1 MINNIILEGYVTDEI
16 VADKVS
22 GDKLVVNFRISVPR
36 KGKAK
41 EKQAFDVFQ
50 CVAWNNDARRMVEY
64 VSKGSLISI
73 EGHGESGSYVD
84 RSTGKTIYTN
94 KVVVDKIH
102 FLSKRKGS

>member
-1 MINNIILEGYVTDEI
+1 MINSIILEGYIPDEI
-16 VADKVS
+16 EIDKVS
-22 GDKLVVNFRISVPR
+22 GNKLVVNFRLSVPR

-41 EKQAFDVFQ
+41 EKQPFDVFQ
-50 CVAWNNDARRMVEY
+50 CVAWNNDARRMAEY

-73 EGHGESGSYVD
+73 EGHGESGSYID

-102 FLSKRKGS
+102 FLNKREGS

>member
-36 KGKAK
+36 MGKSK
-41 EKQAFDVFQ
+41 DKQAFDTFQ
-50 CVAWNNDARRMVEY
+50 CVAWNSEARKIIEY
-64 VSKGSLISI
+64 VSKKDLISI
-73 EGHGESGSYVD
+73 EGHGESGSYTD
-84 RSTGKTIYTN
+84 RSSGKTVYTN